1 MSIETMSHD
10 QAVSSHAVERY
21 ILGELS
27 SNERDAFE
35 GHYFDCSDCFEQI
48 RLGGEFL
55 ARTREV
61 LDPEPEKSWLAAALG
76 DLRRPAPVFA
86 SALLLCVVGISGYQQ
101 SVIGGLRAPHVEAN
115 YFVPGDIKGNAKVI
129 TVSRKSRLSLSVD
142 IAPSSDFTSYTA
154 QILTES
160 GKVKH
165 SLPVDAKEIGNSV
178 TIGMPG
184 DALAPGTYKVV
195 VQGVSANGTATKVG
209 GGTFELKFTD

>member
-1 MSIETMSHD
+1 MSIDTMNHD

-55 ARTREV
+55 TRTREV
-61 LDPEPEKSWLAAALG
+61 LDPEPEKSWLAATLG

-86 SALLLCVVGISGYQQ
+86 SALLLCTIGICGYQQ
-101 SVIGGLRAPHVEAN
+101 SVISGLRAPQVEVSS
-115 YFVPGDIKGNAKVI
+115 FLPGDIKGIPKVI

-142 IAPSSDFTSYTA
+142 IAPRSDFASYTA
-154 QILTES
+154 QIVTDS
-160 GKVKH
+160 GKVKY
-165 SLPVDAKEIGNSV
+165 SLPVDAKESGNSV
-178 TIGMPG
+178 TVGMPG

-195 VQGVSANGTATKVG
+195 VQGVSANGTAVKVG
-209 GGTFELKFTD
+209 GGTFDLKFSD